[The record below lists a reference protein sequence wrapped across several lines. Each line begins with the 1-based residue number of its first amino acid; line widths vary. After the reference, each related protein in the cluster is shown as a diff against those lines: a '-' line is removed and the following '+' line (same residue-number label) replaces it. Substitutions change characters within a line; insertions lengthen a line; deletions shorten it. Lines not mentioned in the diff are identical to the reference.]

1 MDEKTRFKIFYYLFW
16 PFAFITASGLIFL
29 NFYNDTL
36 PKVSFGLAITGLG
49 MSFFWMCFTICYNT
63 KNEMESKLFKL
74 EIQTQLDR
82 IENQIKNKE

>member
-1 MDEKTRFKIFYYLFW
+1 LAFCDYNGYW
-16 PFAFITASGLIFL
+16 PYFL
-29 NFYNDTL
+29 VFDNATL

-49 MSFFWMCFTICYNT
+49 ISISWMCLTMCNNT

-82 IENQIKNKE
+82 IENQIKNKD